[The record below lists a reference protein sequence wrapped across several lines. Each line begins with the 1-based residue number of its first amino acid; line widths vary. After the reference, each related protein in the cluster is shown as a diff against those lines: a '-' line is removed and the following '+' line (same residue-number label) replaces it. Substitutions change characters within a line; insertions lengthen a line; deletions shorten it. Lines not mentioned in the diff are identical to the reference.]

1 MKREHSILEILIKPA
16 LIIFSV
22 IGVALQVKVDGG
34 FFATNVYLYF
44 TILSNTLIAA
54 TFFAFLVM
62 EIIERIIG
70 KNIIPQWLFTVK
82 YMITSAMFLTLLVSA
97 ALLMPFKNQAYLF
110 SLKNLCQHIF
120 ASFIALLD
128 FIMFDRNFKCTVKAF
143 ALSFV
148 FPLLY
153 LAVTLALSL
162 KPITYSNGS
171 NFPYYFL
178 DYRTNGWLTVPP
190 NGLGVLWWILIIA
203 AMLALSTAVLFGI
216 KALQN
221 RIITQNN
228 PSG

>member
-1 MKREHSILEILIKPA
+1 MKREHSILEILIKPV

-34 FFATNVYLYF
+34 FFGTNVYLYF

-54 TFFAFLVM
+54 TFFAFLVL
-62 EIIERIIG
+62 EIIECIIG

-110 SLKNLCQHIF
+110 SMKNLCQHIF
-120 ASFIALLD
+120 APFIALLD
-128 FIMFDRNFKCTVKAF
+128 FIMFDRNFKCTGKAF

-153 LAVTLALSL
+153 LVVTLALSL

-190 NGLGVLWWILIIA
+190 NGLGC
-203 AMLALSTAVLFGI
+203 FG
-216 KALQN
+216 
-221 RIITQNN
+221 
-228 PSG
+228 GF